1 MTYDDIRPIFEN
13 KFNSNVAFLMKTKEQ
28 IDEEDSRALKS
39 LSESQDDKK
48 AKKQK
53 LDEEV
58 EELKRHLQIVPN
70 DEDDVYTEATPLAL
84 KVPVVDYE
92 IYNENNKPYYKIKR
106 ADDSHQLWI
115 KREFSV
121 ARTPQQNGITERK
134 NRTLIEAARTM
145 LADSLLLILFWA
157 EAVHTDCYVQNKV
170 LVTKPHNKTPYELL
184 LGRTP
189 SIRFMRPF
197 GCPVTILNTL
207 DPLGKIDEKADEGFL
222 EKKHDDK
229 TKREAK
235 GKSHV
240 DLSTGVRNL
249 SEKFEDFSSNSTNW
263 VNTASAPI
271 TAVEPNST
279 NSINSFNAVG
289 PSNNAVSLTF
299 EIDITYSDDE
309 EDVGAEANFSNLET
323 SITVNPI
330 PTTKIHKD
338 HPISQIIIDYL
349 QLLKPEGHTQ
359 DEGIDYEEVFAP
371 VAKIEAIRLFLAY
384 ASFKGFMRC
393 VAFKKLMKDKFQMSL
408 MGELTFFLGLQVKQ
422 KEDRIFIS
430 QDEYVAEFFRK
441 FGPTDG
447 KSAST
452 PIDIE
457 KHLLK
462 DPDGEDVDVH
472 TYRYLKGKPYLGLL
486 YPKDSPFN
494 VVAYSDSNYAGA
506 SLDRKSTTGGCQF
519 LGCRL
524 ISWQCKKHTVIA
536 ASSTEAEY
544 VAAYQVDEK
553 DGTEVTVVDLMRVG
567 KGFSGVDTPLFD
579 GMLVPQQVHNDVQDA
594 TEDEND
600 VNKVSAEPTPPSPRP
615 ATTPPPP
622 QQELIPS
629 PSHVESTPPP
639 SPTQA
644 QTDQP
649 SSSPPQQPSQPEDIS
664 QSAMTI
670 LN

>member
-1 MTYDDIRPIFEN
+1 TEAQARKNMMIYLRNVTGFKMNYFKVMTYDDIRPIFEN

-84 KVPVVDYE
+84 KFCGM
-92 IYNENNKPYYKIKR
+92 KG
-106 ADDSHQLWI
+106 I

-349 QLLKPEGHTQ
+349 QLLKPE
-359 DEGIDYEEVFAP
+359 
-371 VAKIEAIRLFLAY
+371 
-384 ASFKGFMRC
+384 RC

-536 ASSTEAEY
+536 ASSTEAE
-544 VAAYQVDEK
+544 
-553 DGTEVTVVDLMRVG
+553 RVG